1 IYNVSHQS
9 ARVSAHLKR
18 GWLRP
23 HSALLVGG
31 TMKASPDHQQVTRLL
46 QQWSGGNKQ
55 ALDELMPV
63 VYDQLRRLAANCL
76 RSENRD
82 HTLRATALVNEAYM
96 RLVGANVN
104 WQDRVH
110 FFAVSARVLRRIL
123 VDHAKSHNRQKRGGE
138 FEKIPLDE
146 AIMVG
151 PQADKGI
158 LELDEALQRLA
169 AQDARKSELVE
180 LLFFGGLTYDE
191 AAAALKI
198 SPATV
203 HRELTLAK
211 AWLYR
216 ELGAAS
222 A

>member
-1 IYNVSHQS
+1 
-9 ARVSAHLKR
+9 
-18 GWLRP
+18 
-23 HSALLVGG
+23 
-31 TMKASPDHQQVTRLL
+31 
-46 QQWSGGNKQ
+46 
-55 ALDELMPV
+55 MPV
-63 VYDQLRRLAANCL
+63 VYDQLRRLAASYL

-82 HTLRATALVNEAYM
+82 HTLRATALVNEAYV

-110 FFAVSARVLRRIL
+110 FFAVSARILRRIL
-123 VDHAKSHNRQKRGGE
+123 VDHAKSNNRQKRGGE
-138 FEKIPLDE
+138 FEQIPIDE
-146 AIMVG
+146 AILVG

-158 LELDEALQRLA
+158 LELDDALQRLA
-169 AQDARKSELVE
+169 AQDPRKSELVE

-216 ELGAAS
+216 DLAAGS

>member
-1 IYNVSHQS
+1 
-9 ARVSAHLKR
+9 
-18 GWLRP
+18 
-23 HSALLVGG
+23 
-31 TMKASPDHQQVTRLL
+31 MEASPDHQQVTRLL
-46 QQWSGGNKQ
+46 QQWSGGSKE
-55 ALDELMPV
+55 ALDQLMPV
-63 VYDQLRRLAANCL
+63 VYDQLRRLAASYL

-82 HTLRATALVNEAYM
+82 HTLRATALVNEAYV

-123 VDHAKSHNRQKRGGE
+123 VDHAKSNNRQKRGGE
-138 FEKIPLDE
+138 FEKIPIDE
-146 AIMVG
+146 AILVG

-158 LELDEALQRLA
+158 LELDDALQRLA
-169 AQDARKSELVE
+169 VQDPRKSELVE

-216 ELGAAS
+216 DLAAGS

>member
-1 IYNVSHQS
+1 
-9 ARVSAHLKR
+9 
-18 GWLRP
+18 
-23 HSALLVGG
+23 
-31 TMKASPDHQQVTRLL
+31 MEASPDHQQVTRLL
-46 QQWSGGNKQ
+46 QQWSGGSKE
-55 ALDELMPV
+55 ALDQLMPV
-63 VYDQLRRLAANCL
+63 VYDQLRRLAASYL

-82 HTLRATALVNEAYM
+82 HTLRATALVNEAYV

-110 FFAVSARVLRRIL
+110 FFAVSARILRRIL
-123 VDHAKSHNRQKRGGE
+123 VDHAKSNNRQKRGGE
-138 FEKIPLDE
+138 FEQIPIDE
-146 AIMVG
+146 AILVG

-158 LELDEALQRLA
+158 LELDDALQRLA
-169 AQDARKSELVE
+169 VQDPRKTELVE

-216 ELGAAS
+216 DLAAGS